1 MRYSEKV
8 KVINSLGLH
17 ARPASML
24 VQAAG
29 KYRSRVTLL
38 KDDMSVNAKS
48 IMGVMMLAAEM
59 GAEVEI
65 SADGDD
71 AKEAVVAIRE
81 LFFRKFD
88 EE

>member
-1 MRYSEKV
+1 MVCKERV

-24 VQAAG
+24 VQVA
-29 KYRSRVTLL
+29 SRYNSDITLSRDEM
-38 KDDMSVNAKS
+38 KVNAKS
-48 IMGVMMLAAEM
+48 IMGVMMLAAEK

-65 SADGDD
+65 EAAGDD
-71 AKEAVVAIRE
+71 AKEAVAAVKE
-81 LFFRKFD
+81 LFIRKFD

>member
-1 MRYSEKV
+1 MVCREKV
-8 KVINSLGLH
+8 TVINSLGLH

-24 VQAAG
+24 VQVASG
-29 KYRSRVTLL
+29 YNSDIMLS
-38 KDDMSVNAKS
+38 KDGMQVNAKS

-65 SADGDD
+65 EAEGRD
-71 AKEAVVAIRE
+71 ATEAVAAIRE
-81 LFFRKFD
+81 LFTRKFD

>member
-1 MRYSEKV
+1 MVCKEKI

-24 VQAAG
+24 VQVA
-29 KYRSRVTLL
+29 SRYNSDITLSRDEM
-38 KDDMSVNAKS
+38 KVNAKS
-48 IMGVMMLAAEM
+48 IMGVMMLAAEK

-65 SADGDD
+65 EAVGDD
-71 AKEAVVAIRE
+71 AKEAVTAIRE
-81 LFFRKFD
+81 LFIRKFD

>member
-1 MRYSEKV
+1 MVYKEKI

-24 VQAAG
+24 VQVA
-29 KYRSRVTLL
+29 SRYNSDITLSRDEM
-38 KDDMSVNAKS
+38 KVNAKS
-48 IMGVMMLAAEM
+48 IMGVMMLAAEK

-65 SADGDD
+65 EAVGDD
-71 AKEAVVAIRE
+71 AKEAVAAIRE
-81 LFFRKFD
+81 LFIRKFN

>member
-1 MRYSEKV
+1 MVCKERV

-24 VQAAG
+24 VQVA
-29 KYRSRVTLL
+29 SRYNSDITLSRDEM
-38 KDDMSVNAKS
+38 KINAKS
-48 IMGVMMLAAEM
+48 IMGVMMLAAEK

-65 SADGDD
+65 EAVGDD
-71 AKEAVVAIRE
+71 AKEAVAAIRE
-81 LFFRKFD
+81 LFIRKFD

>member
-1 MRYSEKV
+1 MVCREKV
-8 KVINSLGLH
+8 TVINSLGLH

-24 VQAAG
+24 VQVASG
-29 KYRSRVTLL
+29 YNSDIMLS
-38 KDDMSVNAKS
+38 KDGMQVNAKS

-65 SADGDD
+65 EAEGRD
-71 AKEAVVAIRE
+71 AKEAVAAIRE
-81 LFFRKFD
+81 LFTRKFD

>member
-1 MRYSEKV
+1 MVCKERV

-24 VQAAG
+24 VQVA
-29 KYRSRVTLL
+29 SRYNSDISLSRDEM
-38 KDDMSVNAKS
+38 KINAKS
-48 IMGVMMLAAEM
+48 IMGVMMLAAEK

-65 SADGDD
+65 
-71 AKEAVVAIRE
+71 EAVGNDAEEAVAAVKE
-81 LFFRKFD
+81 LFIRKFD